1 MLELFRTLILALLAL
16 LLTASTISAAP
27 SSCQL
32 RYERNGQIAVVV
44 RGPCYYRDFPA
55 RCRVPARIAQGQ
67 RIYCPM
73 GK

>member
-1 MLELFRTLILALLAL
+1 MKAITIALLSL

-27 SSCQL
+27 PSRPSCQL

-44 RGPCYYRDFPA
+44 RGPCYYSDFPA
-55 RCRVPARIAQGQ
+55 RCRVPSRIAQGQ
-67 RIYCPM
+67 RIYCPV